1 MSLTTGRGPFG
12 SKPAGRFDF
21 DAPEQV
27 VYVEDFPRRVRAVVE
42 GRTVIDS
49 GEVVLVHETG
59 KLPHYAFP
67 AAAVEIAS
75 EDEPHTD
82 GYVTVAWESVDAWFE
97 EDERVEVHPRDPYHR
112 IDTFSTSRRVRV
124 TLDGVTLAETTRSRA
139 LYETGLPVQFYVPSA
154 DVEVGLLEP
163 SPTKT
168 ECPYKGTARHWS
180 ARIDGRLVE
189 DVAWQYDIEVRREA
203 EPVRGYYAFYDD
215 RTTAEVD
222 GSRPSG
228 SG

>member
-27 VYVEDFPRRVRAVVE
+27 VYVEDFPRRVRAVLD

-49 GEVVLVHETG
+49 DNAVLVHETG
-59 KLPHYAFP
+59 NLPHYAFP
-67 AAAVEIAS
+67 ADAVAIDAEN
-75 EDEPHTD
+75 EPHAD
-82 GYVTVAWESVDAWFE
+82 GYVTVPWEAIDAWFE

-112 IDTFSTSRRVRV
+112 IDTFSTSRRVAV

-139 LYETGLPVQFYVPSA
+139 LYETGLPVRFYVPSA

-163 SPTKT
+163 SPART

-180 ARIDGRLVE
+180 ARIDGDLVE
-189 DVAWQYDIEVRREA
+189 DVAWQYDVEVRREA
-203 EPVRGYYAFYDD
+203 EPVRGYLAFYDD
-215 RTTAEVD
+215 RTTIEVD
-222 GSRPSG
+222 GRLPAG
-228 SG
+228 